1 MERDVLKMLLAVKVI
16 KVWVRVVV
24 NGHIRRLCFCWLCWF
39 CHKGGVDM
47 KVALSRRTIDNCI
60 VLSFLALESVLV
72 LLGRLLNQV

>member
-1 MERDVLKMLLAVKVI
+1 
-16 KVWVRVVV
+16 
-24 NGHIRRLCFCWLCWF
+24 
-39 CHKGGVDM
+39 M